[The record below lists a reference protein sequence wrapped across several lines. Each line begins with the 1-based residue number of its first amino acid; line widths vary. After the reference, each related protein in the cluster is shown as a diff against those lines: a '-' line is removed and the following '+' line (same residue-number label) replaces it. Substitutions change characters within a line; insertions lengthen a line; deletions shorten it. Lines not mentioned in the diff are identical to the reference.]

1 MGPLGE
7 VPPCPIRLGAAN
19 NGMSG
24 VVARVW
30 VNGLLEFTYEA
41 CR

>member
-1 MGPLGE
+1 MGPRSE
-7 VPPCPIRLGAAN
+7 VPPGPIGLGTAN

-24 VVARVW
+24 IVARVW
-30 VNGLLEFTYEA
+30 VNGLPEFTYEA